1 MNKADVDVS
10 LDAYG
15 YALYIA
21 GVEGTKNYAT
31 VIGVGSTNPYGDR
44 TTGVTLLLPDG
55 TQKAVT
61 AKLKSSS
68 PALTAGNLVNN
79 YIGDIVTYV
88 EKNGVYELTVQ
99 DNYDTTAASIG
110 SSTATSRTE
119 SSTLI

>member
-1 MNKADVDVS
+1 MNKADVDVY

-61 AKLKSSS
+61 AKLKTGST
-68 PALTAGNLVNN
+68 LTGGNLVNN

-99 DNYDTTAASIG
+99 DNAV
-110 SSTATSRTE
+110 
-119 SSTLI
+119 TLDFRAFEIQTLKVQFH